1 MNESAAG
8 HVVGGTAADAAGG
21 GLTRHPSASAARVAL
36 WRLLALIPLTLLAAL
51 LLHYPFWPL
60 AATLAVAGYAA
71 LLWWRPALWLLL
83 VPAALPWLDLS
94 TWTGWFYI
102 DELDLMLLATAA
114 VGYWRLAPCPRTGK
128 LPAAAVLLLAAV
140 TVATAV
146 AAVRGLVPPPP
157 LDLNAFASY
166 NSQYNSLRVAKG
178 LAWALVLLPLLSRS
192 VGPELSR
199 LRALLVPGMLLGLC
213 FTALIQAWERWL
225 FPGLLNFSSDYRPTA
240 SFSAMHTGGAAL
252 DAFLALS
259 FPFVACWLLGNAKRW
274 QLGAALALLLMGL
287 FTGFTTFSRD
297 VWLAYAGSGAV
308 IGCLVCGPQLAS
320 GKLRPG
326 VLAAVAVLLAV
337 ISVLLMRAFASG
349 GYRTLGALLIL
360 LGATLL
366 TGGLPRPA
374 GRVLQMRYVPWAVA
388 ATAALLLLD
397 LALFVALR
405 NLSVPGWSKAPYLSL
420 AASAIAAG
428 ATGIAALAGPRG
440 WRQHAAAL
448 ALGAY
453 PALVIACLLVAR
465 HWGGMPAAMDAAWVV
480 ALAAAICAVSL
491 LFHQPLWR
499 VGRASVTFGA
509 GAAALL
515 AMAIPVLSSSY
526 MGERLSTVAQDWE
539 LRTRH
544 WDEAL
549 QMMPGDVP
557 TALFGAGLGSYP
569 RTYYWG
575 NTLGV
580 RPGSFRYET
589 DVVGNNYL
597 RLAAPVHPRGYSD
610 VLRHI
615 QHVRL
620 APDTNYRI
628 SLDVK
633 RSDPKAVV
641 WLAVCER
648 WLLYP
653 QTCVSPP
660 LKLGAANDSWHHYEM
675 EFNSAGMGRRHGWLG
690 RMPGVRAPV
699 QLELASGEQDSV
711 VDIDNLSLR
720 ARDGGP
726 ELLRNGDFTGGQAG
740 WFFTSDRDHLPWHIK
755 NFYVHTYFEQGWL
768 GAVSMGLLLLYVAW
782 RMARS
787 AWHGRADAAVFLAA
801 LTGALLVGA
810 FDSLF
815 DVPKVQL
822 LFLLVLAAGL
832 MRPRRR
838 VPLNH
843 LPNPQ
848 DTPPKN
854 PGNT

>member
-1 MNESAAG
+1 MNEPAAG
-8 HVVGGTAADAAGG
+8 HVVGGTAADTAGG
-21 GLTRHPSASAARVAL
+21 VTRQPSVGGARIVL
-36 WRLLALIPLTLLAAL
+36 WRLLALIPLALLAAL
-51 LLHYPFWPL
+51 LPHYPFWPL
-60 AATLAVAGYAA
+60 AATLAVAAYAA

-83 VPAALPWLDLS
+83 VPAALPWLDLGA
-94 TWTGWFYI
+94 WTGWLYV
-102 DELDLMLLATAA
+102 DEIDLMLLATAA
-114 VGYWRLAPCPRTGK
+114 VGYWRLAPCHRTGK
-128 LPAAAVLLLAAV
+128 LPTIAKLLLAAV
-140 TVATAV
+140 TATTAI
-146 AAVRGLVPPPP
+146 AAVRGLLPLPP

-166 NSQYNSLRVAKG
+166 NSHYNSLRVAKG
-178 LAWALVLLPLLSRS
+178 LAWALVLLPLLTRS

-199 LRALLVPGMLLGLC
+199 LRTLLVPGMLLGLFC
-213 FTALIQAWERWL
+213 TALIQGWERWL
-225 FPGLLNFSSDYRPTA
+225 FPGLLNFSTDYRPTA

-259 FPFVACWLLGNAKRW
+259 FPFVACWLLGKARRW

-297 VWLAYAGSGAV
+297 VWLAYAGSGVV
-308 IGCLVCGPQLAS
+308 IGALVCGPQLAA

-326 VLAAVAVLLAV
+326 VLAAVAVLHAV
-337 ISVLLMRAFASG
+337 ISVLLMRSFATG

-360 LGATLL
+360 LSATLL
-366 TGGLPRPA
+366 TGGLPRAA
-374 GRVLQMRYVPWAVA
+374 GRVLQPRYLLWAGA

-405 NLSVPGWSKAPYLSL
+405 KLPMPGWAKAPYLSL
-420 AASAIAAG
+420 AAAAFAIGLAG
-428 ATGIAALAGPRG
+428 VSALAGPRA
-440 WRQHAAAL
+440 WRQQATAL
-448 ALGAY
+448 ALGTY
-453 PALVIACLLVAR
+453 PALAIACLLVAR
-465 HWGGMPAAMDAAWVV
+465 HWGGMQAALDAAWVV
-480 ALAAAICAVSL
+480 GLSCVICVMSL
-491 LFHQPLWR
+491 SVHQPLWHI
-499 VGRASVTFGA
+499 GRASVTFGA

-515 AMAIPVLSSSY
+515 AMAIPVLGSSY
-526 MGERLSTVAQDWE
+526 MGERMSTVAQDWE

-549 QMMPGDVP
+549 HMMRGDVP
-557 TALFGAGLGSYP
+557 TTLLGAGLGSYP

-575 NTLGV
+575 NMLGI

-589 DVVGNNYL
+589 DLVGNNYL

-615 QHVRL
+615 QHLRL
-620 APDTNYRI
+620 EPNTNYRI

-641 WLAVCER
+641 WMAVCER

-653 QTCVSPP
+653 QTCVSPGIR
-660 LKLGAANDSWHHYEM
+660 LTAADDRWQHFELDFY
-675 EFNSAGMGRRHGWLG
+675 SAGMGQRQGLLG
-690 RMPGVRAPV
+690 RIPGAQAPV
-699 QLELASGEQDSV
+699 QLELASGDQDGV
-711 VDIDNLSLR
+711 VDIDNVSVR

-755 NFYVHTYFEQGWL
+755 NFYIHTYFEQGWL
-768 GAVSMGLLLLYVAW
+768 GAVAMGLLLLYAAW
-782 RMARS
+782 RMAGS
-787 AWHGRADAAVFLAA
+787 AWHGRVDAAVFLAA
-801 LTGALLVGA
+801 LTGALVVGV

-822 LFLLVLAAGL
+822 LFFLVLAAGL

-838 VPLNH
+838 IMNRPR
-843 LPNPQ
+843 
-848 DTPPKN
+848 DT
-854 PGNT
+854 

>member
-8 HVVGGTAADAAGG
+8 HAVGGTAADPAGG
-21 GLTRHPSASAARVAL
+21 VTRQPSVGAARIVL
-36 WRLLALIPLTLLAAL
+36 WRLLALIPLAL
-51 LLHYPFWPL
+51 LVALLRHYPFWPL
-60 AATLAVAGYAA
+60 AATLAAA
-71 LLWWRPALWLLL
+71 AYGSLLWWRPALWLLL
-83 VPAALPWLDLS
+83 VPAALPWLDLG
-94 TWTGWFYI
+94 TRTGWFYV
-102 DELDLMLLATAA
+102 DEFDLMLLVTAA
-114 VGYWRLAPCPRTGK
+114 VGYWRLAPCHRTGK
-128 LPAAAVLLLAAV
+128 LPTVAKLLLAAV
-140 TVATAV
+140 TATTAI
-146 AAVRGLVPPPP
+146 AAVRGVLPLPP

-166 NSQYNSLRVAKG
+166 NSHYNSLRVAKG
-178 LAWALVLLPLLSRS
+178 LAWALVLLPLLTRS

-199 LRALLVPGMLLGLC
+199 LRTLLVPGMLLGLFC
-213 FTALIQAWERWL
+213 TALIQGWERWL

-259 FPFVACWLLGNAKRW
+259 FPFVASWLLGKSKRW

-297 VWLAYAGSGAV
+297 VWLAYAGSGVV
-308 IGCLVCGPQLAS
+308 IGCLVCGPQLAA
-320 GKLRPG
+320 GRLRPG

-337 ISVLLMRAFASG
+337 ISVLLMRSFATG

-360 LGATLL
+360 LGATLT
-366 TGGLPRPA
+366 TGGLPRAA
-374 GRVLQMRYVPWAVA
+374 GRVLQPRYLLWAGA

-405 NLSVPGWSKAPYLSL
+405 QLPVPGWAKAPYLSL
-420 AASAIAAG
+420 AAAAFAAG
-428 ATGIAALAGPRG
+428 VAGVAALAGPRA
-440 WRQHAAAL
+440 WRQHATAL
-448 ALGAY
+448 ALGTY
-453 PALVIACLLVAR
+453 PALAIACLLVAR
-465 HWGGMPAAMDAAWVV
+465 HWGGMPAALDAARVV
-480 ALAAAICAVSL
+480 ALSGVICVVSL
-491 LFHQPLWR
+491 LFHQPLWHI
-499 VGRASVTFGA
+499 GRTSVTFGA

-515 AMAIPVLSSSY
+515 AMAIPVLGSSY
-526 MGERLSTVAQDWE
+526 MGERMSTVAQDWA

-549 QMMPGDVP
+549 HMMPDDLP
-557 TALFGAGLGSYP
+557 TTLLGAGLGSYP

-575 NTLGV
+575 NTLGI
-580 RPGSFRYET
+580 RPGSFSYET
-589 DVVGNNYL
+589 DLVGNNYL

-615 QHVRL
+615 QHLRL
-620 APDTNYRI
+620 EPNTNYRI

-641 WLAVCER
+641 WMAVCER

-653 QTCVSPP
+653 QTCVSPGIR
-660 LKLGAANDSWHHYEM
+660 LTSADDRWRHFELDFY
-675 EFNSAGMGRRHGWLG
+675 SAGMGRRPGLLG
-690 RMPGVRAPV
+690 RLPGAQAPV
-699 QLELASGEQDSV
+699 QLELASGDQAGV
-711 VDIDNLSLR
+711 VDIDNVSVR

-726 ELLRNGDFTGGQAG
+726 ELLRNGDFKAGQAG

-755 NFYVHTYFEQGWL
+755 NLYIHTYFEQGWL
-768 GAVSMGLLLLYVAW
+768 GAVAMGLLLMYAAG

-787 AWHGRADAAVFLAA
+787 AWHGRVDAAVFLAA
-801 LTGALLVGA
+801 LTGALVVGV

-822 LFLLVLAAGL
+822 LFFLVLAAGL

-838 VPLNH
+838 ILNR
-843 LPNPQ
+843 
-848 DTPPKN
+848 
-854 PGNT
+854 PGST

>member
-1 MNESAAG
+1 MNGSAAG
-8 HVVGGTAADAAGG
+8 HDVGGKAADRAGG
-21 GLTRHPSASAARVAL
+21 GVARQPSVGFARVAL
-36 WRLLALIPLTLLAAL
+36 WRMLALIPLASLVAL
-51 LLHYPFWPL
+51 LTHYPFWPL
-60 AATLAVAGYAA
+60 AAALAVAAYAA

-83 VPAALPWLDLS
+83 VPAALPWLDMG
-94 TWTGWFYI
+94 TWTGWLYV

-114 VGYWRLAPCPRTGK
+114 VGYWRLAPRHRAAK
-128 LPAAAVLLLAAV
+128 LPTAAKLLLAAV
-140 TVATAV
+140 TAATAI
-146 AAVRGLVPPPP
+146 AAVRGLLPPPP

-178 LAWALVLLPLLSRS
+178 LAWALVLLPLLTRS
-192 VGPELSR
+192 VGPELSG
-199 LRALLVPGMLLGLC
+199 LRTLLVPGVLSGLF
-213 FTALIQAWERWL
+213 FTALIQGWERWL

-259 FPFVACWLLGNAKRW
+259 FPFVACWLLGKAKHW

-308 IGCLVCGPQLAS
+308 IGGLVCGPQLAA

-337 ISVLLMRAFASG
+337 IAVLLMRSFATG
-349 GYRTLGALLIL
+349 GYRTLAALLIL

-366 TGGLPRPA
+366 TGGLPRAA
-374 GRVLQMRYVPWAVA
+374 GRVLQPRYLLWAAA

-405 NLSVPGWSKAPYLSL
+405 QLPVPGWAKAPYLSL
-420 AASAIAAG
+420 AAAALAAG
-428 ATGIAALAGPRG
+428 ATGVAALAGPQA
-440 WRQHAAAL
+440 WRQHATAL
-448 ALGAY
+448 ALGTY
-453 PALVIACLLVAR
+453 PALALACLLVAR
-465 HWGGMPAAMDAAWVV
+465 HWGGMPAALDAAWVV
-480 ALAAAICAVSL
+480 ALGGVICVVSL

-499 VGRASVTFGA
+499 IGRASVTFGA

-515 AMAIPVLSSSY
+515 AMAIPVLGSSY
-526 MGERLSTVAQDWE
+526 MGERMSTVAQDWE

-549 QMMPGDVP
+549 HMMPDDLP
-557 TALFGAGLGSYP
+557 TTLFGAGLGSYP

-575 NTLGV
+575 NTLGI
-580 RPGSFRYET
+580 RPGSFRYES
-589 DVVGNNYL
+589 DLVGNNYL
-597 RLAAPVHPRGYSD
+597 RLAAPVHPRGYSE

-620 APDTNYRI
+620 AANTNYTI

-633 RSDPKAVV
+633 RGDPKAVL

-660 LKLGAANDSWHHYEM
+660 LKLAAADDRWQHYEM
-675 EFNSAGMGRRHGWLG
+675 EFYSAGMGQRLGLLG
-690 RMPGVRAPV
+690 RLPGAQAPV
-699 QLELASGEQDSV
+699 QLELASGDQGGV
-711 VDIDNLSLR
+711 IDIDNVSVR

-726 ELLRNGDFTGGQAG
+726 ELLRNGDFTAGQAG

-768 GAVSMGLLLLYVAW
+768 GAVAMGLLLIYAAG
-782 RMARS
+782 RMGAS
-787 AWHGRADAAVFLAA
+787 AWHGRVDAAAFLAA
-801 LTGALLVGA
+801 LTGALLVGG

-815 DVPKVQL
+815 DVPRVQL
-822 LFLLVLAAGL
+822 LFMLVLAAGL
-832 MRPRRR
+832 LRPRRR
-838 VPLNH
+838 VGLA
-843 LPNPQ
+843 
-848 DTPPKN
+848 
-854 PGNT
+854 